1 MGFEKRI
8 GVVTGAARGIGRAI
22 ARGLAARGA
31 TVAILDIDRAGAE
44 SLAKELEAAGRTALA
59 YPVDVSKSAEVSAA
73 AQQILQ
79 RLGGVDILVNN
90 AGIVGDEYPV
100 HELPEAQWHRMMD
113 VNLHAVFYGCRA
125 FLPAMIARKWGR
137 VVNISSVSGKEGVP
151 NIADYNAAKA
161 GVIGFTKGVAREV
174 AKHGITVNC
183 VTPGLTDG
191 TEMSRGFTPEQR
203 TIKVAKV
210 PMGRMATP
218 EEVAAVAVFLAS
230 EEASFVTGAVYDVT
244 GGRAD
249 Y

>member
-1 MGFEKRI
+1 MGCENRI
-8 GVVTGAARGIGRAI
+8 AVVTGAAQGIGRAI
-22 ARGLAARGA
+22 ARQLAARGA
-31 TVAILDIDRAGAE
+31 TVAILDINRQGAE
-44 SLAKELEAAGRTALA
+44 AVAKELEAAGRRALA
-59 YPVDVSKSAEVSAA
+59 LPVDVSDAAAVRAA
-73 AQQILQ
+73 AQEVLR

-90 AGIVGDEYPV
+90 AGIVGDECPV

-125 FLPAMIARKWGR
+125 FLPAMLERNWGR
-137 VVNISSVSGKEGVP
+137 IVNVSSISGKEGVP

-174 AKHGITVNC
+174 ARRGITVNC

-191 TEMSRGFTPEQR
+191 TEMARGFTPEQR
-203 TIKVAKV
+203 QIKVAKV

-218 EEVAAVAVFLAS
+218 EEVAAVVAFLCS
-230 EEASFVTGAVYDVT
+230 DEASFVTGAVYDVT